1 MKLRAYKTVNPRRAL
16 RVSLVSDYLDR
27 RTLKKYRTTLD
38 CLSLS
43 PEIYISIFS
52 ESHYP
57 VVNIDEYF
65 NYIELMGI
73 DLSEYSEAR
82 EESFSVLLGIL
93 ETNKVGFEKLGFSRE
108 VQYIALFPFFS
119 ERYII
124 LSPFTIKSLIFSS
137 LLNRNFHEILFKFF
151 EGE

>member
-1 MKLRAYKTVNPRRAL
+1 MKLKAYKTVNPRRAL

-27 RTLKKYRTTLD
+27 RTLNKYRKTLD
-38 CLSLS
+38 CVTLS

-73 DLSEYSEAR
+73 DLATITKER
-82 EESFSVLLGIL
+82 EESFSVLLEIL
-93 ETNKVGFEKLGFSRE
+93 ETKYGIEYVDPES
-108 VQYIALFPFFS
+108 
-119 ERYII
+119 
-124 LSPFTIKSLIFSS
+124 
-137 LLNRNFHEILFKFF
+137 
-151 EGE
+151 